1 MQQHRTDT
9 LLLEHAY
16 RATQLKQYLP
26 NMSVQQLQLVI
37 ENATPAEL
45 EVVEEFVGGLK
56 NIGKAVGGAAKR
68 AGQAA
73 AGAGK
78 AAAAKAKEV
87 AAGAGDAVRGAGKAV
102 AAGAKQVAGNVK
114 DMYQTGEAEAAAGK
128 RKKQLLDHIG
138 QLEQLFTQHIE
149 ASPHSRLAGQDV
161 KNLTLAKLKQ
171 ALTQKEVDTGK
182 KATASRDKGFT
193 GGVGDAAK
201 AGYAAGSA
209 PAPAPAPAGGTP
221 APA

>member
-16 RATQLKQYLP
+16 RATQLKQHLP

-37 ENATPAEL
+37 ENASPTEL
-45 EVVEEFVGGLK
+45 EVIEEFVGGLK
-56 NIGKAVGGAAKR
+56 NI
-68 AGQAA
+68 
-73 AGAGK
+73 GK

-201 AGYAAGSA
+201 AGYQAGSA
-209 PAPAPAPAGGTP
+209 PAPAPAPAGGAP